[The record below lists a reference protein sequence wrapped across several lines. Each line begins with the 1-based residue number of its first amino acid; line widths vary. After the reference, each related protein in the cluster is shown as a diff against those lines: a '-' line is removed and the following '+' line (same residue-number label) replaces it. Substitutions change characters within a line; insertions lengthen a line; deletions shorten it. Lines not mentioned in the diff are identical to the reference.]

1 VILIVIF
8 IRFRESFWVACTW
21 WELAAT
27 TVANKPKVNAASFD
41 ELNIF
46 GVRVVSKRFLPKMPS
61 LKHPAPPSDPEAKGR
76 LCR

>member
-21 WELAAT
+21 WELAAS

-46 GVRVVSKRFLPKMPS
+46 
-61 LKHPAPPSDPEAKGR
+61 AKQ
-76 LCR
+76 